1 MEEQILQK
9 IEEQSKK
16 IDDLTKVV
24 DKLRKYF
31 LAIIWVTIILFVLP
45 LIAAMFVLPAFLNT
59 YLGALDGLIL

>member
-1 MEEQILQK
+1 MEEQLSQK

-31 LAIIWVTIILFVLP
+31 LAIIWITIILFVLP
-45 LIAAMFVLPAFLNT
+45 LIAAMFVLPAFLDV
-59 YLGALDGLIL
+59 YLGSFGELL